1 LGCFS
6 TPDGHRQQQQQ
17 QQEEEI
23 KKKKIAEKMLM
34 SWAELQN

>member
-17 QQEEEI
+17 EEEEI

>member
-6 TPDGHRQQQQQ
+6 TPDGHRQQQQ

>member
-17 QQEEEI
+17 QEEEEI

>member
-6 TPDGHRQQQQQ
+6 TPDGHRQQQQEE
-17 QQEEEI
+17 EEEI